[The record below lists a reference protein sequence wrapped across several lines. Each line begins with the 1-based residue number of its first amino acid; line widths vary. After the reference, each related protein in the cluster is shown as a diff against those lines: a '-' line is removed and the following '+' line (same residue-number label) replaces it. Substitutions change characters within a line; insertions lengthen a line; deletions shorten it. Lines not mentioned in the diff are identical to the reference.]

1 MDMDEQT
8 NIQEKPSQGLPPQKG
23 GGLGKVVVI
32 GILVAL
38 IAIAAAILIYHH
50 LYTKPLLAENEDLKE
65 LAELEKQEME
75 KQYRDFDLQYEQLQS
90 TIKNDSLIA
99 QIENERRH
107 TQQLL
112 EELERTKATDAAEIK
127 RLKAEIA
134 SLREVLKSYIMQV
147 DSLNRLNQSLHEE
160 NTQIKEQISV
170 ANTQIATISTER
182 NQLKDKVNIAAQLDA
197 TGFWVTPKDKK
208 SKEAK
213 KVKDVKKLAF
223 GFTVVK
229 NVTAQNGQRTLYARI
244 LKPDNSVMGK
254 KGTFP
259 YENTTL
265 EYTEKKYI
273 DYTGEEVK
281 VTMYSDVAEFLEAG
295 TYKLFIFCDNQ
306 MIGQTSF
313 TLK

>member
-1 MDMDEQT
+1 MEEQT
-8 NIQEKPSQGLPPQKG
+8 NISAEQQPKKGSIGLIV
-23 GGLGKVVVI
+23 LGIV
-32 GILVAL
+32 VAL
-38 IAIAAAILIYHH
+38 IAIAAAVLCYHY
-50 LYTKPLLAENEDLKE
+50 LYTKPLMQENEELKE

-147 DSLNRLNQSLHEE
+147 DSLNRINQSLNEE

-170 ANTQIATISTER
+170 ANTQISSLSTER

-197 TGFWVTPKDKK
+197 TGFWVSPKNKK
-208 SKEAK
+208 SKDTD
-213 KVKDVKKLAF
+213 KVKEVKKFAF
-223 GFTVVK
+223 GFTIVK
-229 NVTAQNGQRTLYARI
+229 NVTAQNGQRIIYARI
-244 LKPDNSVMGK
+244 LKPDNSAMGK
-254 KGTFP
+254 KGTFA
-259 YENTTL
+259 YENTQL

-273 DYTGEEVK
+273 DYTGEEEK
-281 VTMYSDVAEFLEAG
+281 VTMYSDVTEFLEAG
-295 TYKLFIFCDNQ
+295 TYKLFIFCDHQ

>member
-1 MDMDEQT
+1 MEETTHTDIDQQT
-8 NIQEKPSQGLPPQKG
+8 EIAPKKSPIGLIA
-23 GGLGKVVVI
+23 L

-38 IAIAAAILIYHH
+38 IAIAAAVLVYHQ

-65 LAELEKQEME
+65 LAELEKPEME
-75 KQYRDFDLQYEQLQS
+75 NQYREFDLQYEQLQS
-90 TIKNDSLIA
+90 TLKNDSLIA

-134 SLREVLKSYIMQV
+134 SLREVLRSYIMQV
-147 DSLNRLNQSLHEE
+147 DSLNRINQSLHEE

-170 ANTQIATISTER
+170 ANTQIETISTER

-208 SKEAK
+208 SKDAK

-259 YENTTL
+259 YENTNL

-273 DYTGEEVK
+273 DYTGEEEK
-281 VTMYSDVAEFLEAG
+281 VTMYSDVTEFLEAG

-306 MIGQTSF
+306 MIGQTTF